1 MTAFNVVIPARFAST
16 RLPGK
21 PLADIGGVPM
31 VARVARR
38 AAESGAARV
47 VVASDDERVLDAL
60 AGFAC
65 EGRMTR
71 PDHVS
76 GSDRVMEVAE
86 ASGWADDT
94 VVVNVQGDEPFIPA
108 AVITQVAELLIGNPD
123 VGVATLCEPITSRE
137 QVFDPNVVKVVRGSD
152 GFALYFSRAP
162 IPYARDVFADG
173 AVAGPLPDPGRWS
186 RHIGIYGYRLGALR
200 QFVAMPPGS
209 LELTESLEQLRLLES
224 GMGILLADAVEPV
237 PGGVDT
243 EADLERARRS
253 VGG

>member
-1 MTAFNVVIPARFAST
+1 MTAFNVVIPARFASA

-31 VARVARR
+31 IARVARR

-47 VVASDDERVLDAL
+47 LVASDDQRVLDAL

-86 ASGWADDT
+86 ACDWTNDT
-94 VVVNVQGDEPFIPA
+94 VVVNVQGDEPFIPP
-108 AVITQVAELLIGNPD
+108 AVIAQVAELLIGNPD

-152 GFALYFSRAP
+152 DFARYFSRAP
-162 IPYARDVFADG
+162 IPYARDAFADG
-173 AVAGPLPDPGRWS
+173 AVVGALPESGRWY

-200 QFVAMPPGS
+200 QFVGIPPGA
-209 LELTESLEQLRLLES
+209 LES
-224 GMGILLADAVEPV
+224 GIGILLADAVAPV

>member
-1 MTAFNVVIPARFAST
+1 MSAFNVVIPARFAST

-31 VARVARR
+31 VGRVARR
-38 AAESGAARV
+38 AAESGAQRV
-47 VVASDDERVLDAL
+47 VVASDDRRVLDAL
-60 AGFAC
+60 AGFPC
-65 EGRMTR
+65 DGRMTR

-86 ASGWADDT
+86 ACGWTDDT

-108 AVITQVAELLIGNPD
+108 AVIAQVAELLTANPD

-137 QVFDPNVVKVVRGSD
+137 QVFDPNVVKVVRGAD

-162 IPYARDVFADG
+162 IPYARDAFADG
-173 AVAGPLPDPGRWS
+173 AVSGPLPDPGRWQ

-200 QFVAMPPGS
+200 RFVAMAPAQ

-224 GMGILLADAVEPV
+224 GAGILLAGAVEPV

-243 EADLERARRS
+243 EADLERVRRS